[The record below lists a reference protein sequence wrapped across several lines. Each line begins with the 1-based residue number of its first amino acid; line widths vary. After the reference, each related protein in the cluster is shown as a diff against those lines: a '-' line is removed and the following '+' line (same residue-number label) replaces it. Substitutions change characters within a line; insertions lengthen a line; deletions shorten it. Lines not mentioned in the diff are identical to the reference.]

1 MASTKSCTRISL
13 ALLAPSITLL
23 GSIATETR
31 VKRFLPFVIV
41 AVVGLVTVGAGVILY
56 RAKRPSAT
64 LIPRAMATS
73 KERAEEVHVRGP
85 ANAAVTLE
93 EYGDFQCPPCGG
105 LEVPLQQIERDY
117 ASNLRVIFRNFPFTI
132 HEHAHEAAYA
142 AEAAG
147 LQGHFWEMHDLLYRE
162 QAVWSKTKDV
172 QSLFESYAGTIGL
185 NLERFKK
192 DASGEE
198 VKAKVE
204 SDRKRGEELGVRNT
218 PTIFINNESV
228 PPTSLNP
235 TALRAAIDAAVKDK
249 DNGS

>member
-1 MASTKSCTRISL
+1 LK
-13 ALLAPSITLL
+13 
-23 GSIATETR
+23 R
-31 VKRFLPFVIV
+31 VLPFIIV
-41 AVVGLVTVGAGVILY
+41 AVVGFVTLGAGIMLY
-56 RAKRPSAT
+56 RAKRPQT
-64 LIPRAMATS
+64 TTIPKAMADS
-73 KERAEEVHVRGP
+73 KEHAEEVHVRGA

-93 EYGDFQCPPCGG
+93 EYGDFQCPPCGRLAG
-105 LEVPLQQIERDY
+105 PLEQIEHDY
-117 ASNLRVIFRNFPFTI
+117 GPRLRVIFRNFPFTI

-162 QAVWSKTKDV
+162 QATWANTNDV
-172 QSLFESYAGTIGL
+172 QPLFESYAGTIGL

-192 DASGEE
+192 DMNSEQ
-198 VKAKVE
+198 VKEKVE
-204 SDRKRGEELGVRNT
+204 ADRKRGEALGVKNT
-218 PTIFINNESV
+218 PTIFINNQSV

>member
-1 MASTKSCTRISL
+1 M
-13 ALLAPSITLL
+13 
-23 GSIATETR
+23 
-31 VKRFLPFVIV
+31 KRYLPFVII
-41 AVVGLVTVGAGVILY
+41 ALVGLIALGGGVMLY
-56 RAKRPSAT
+56 RSKRPQVTGIPKESAPAGRQT
-64 LIPRAMATS
+64 
-73 KERAEEVHVRGP
+73 EEVHVRGP

-117 ASNLRVIFRNFPFTI
+117 ASGLRVIFRNFPFTI

-147 LQGHFWEMHDLLYRE
+147 LQGRFWEMHDLLYRE
-162 QAVWSKTKDV
+162 QAVWAKTKDV
-172 QSLFESYAGTIGL
+172 QPLFDSYAGMIGL

-192 DASGEE
+192 DAGGEQ

-204 SDRKRGEELGVRNT
+204 SDRKRGEELGVKNT
-218 PTIFINNESV
+218 PTIFINNQSV

-235 TALRAAIDAAVKDK
+235 VALRAAIDSAVKDR

>member
-1 MASTKSCTRISL
+1 M
-13 ALLAPSITLL
+13 
-23 GSIATETR
+23 
-31 VKRFLPFVIV
+31 KRFLPFVIV
-41 AVVGLVTVGAGVILY
+41 AVVGLVTIGAGVILY
-56 RAKRPSAT
+56 RAKRPQTTA
-64 LIPRAMATS
+64 IPKGMAAS
-73 KERAEEVHVRGP
+73 KEHGEEVHARGP

-105 LEVPLQQIERDY
+105 LEPPLQQIERDY
-117 ASNLRVIFRNFPFTI
+117 ASSLRVIFRNFPFTI

-147 LQGHFWEMHDLLYRE
+147 LQGRFWEMHDLLYRE
-162 QAVWSKTKDV
+162 QAVWAKTKDV
-172 QSLFESYAGTIGL
+172 QPLFDSYAGMIGL

-192 DASGEE
+192 DAGGEQ

-204 SDRKRGEELGVRNT
+204 SDRKRGEELGVKNT
-218 PTIFINNESV
+218 PTIFINNQSV

-235 TALRAAIDAAVKDK
+235 VALRAAIDAAVKDK

>member
-1 MASTKSCTRISL
+1 M
-13 ALLAPSITLL
+13 
-23 GSIATETR
+23 
-31 VKRFLPFVIV
+31 
-41 AVVGLVTVGAGVILY
+41 LY
-56 RAKRPSAT
+56 RAKRPQT
-64 LIPRAMATS
+64 TTIPKAMADS
-73 KERAEEVHVRGP
+73 KEHAEEVHVRGA
-85 ANAAVTLE
+85 ANAVVTLE
-93 EYGDFQCPPCGG
+93 EYGDFQCPPCGRLAG
-105 LEVPLQQIERDY
+105 PLEQIEHDY
-117 ASNLRVIFRNFPFTI
+117 GSRLRVIFRNFPFTI

-162 QAVWSKTKDV
+162 QATWANTNDV
-172 QSLFESYAGTIGL
+172 QPLFESYAGTIGL

-192 DASGEE
+192 DAGGEQ

-204 SDRKRGEELGVRNT
+204 SDRKRVEQLGVRNT

-235 TALRAAIDAAVKDK
+235 TALRAAIDAAVKDR